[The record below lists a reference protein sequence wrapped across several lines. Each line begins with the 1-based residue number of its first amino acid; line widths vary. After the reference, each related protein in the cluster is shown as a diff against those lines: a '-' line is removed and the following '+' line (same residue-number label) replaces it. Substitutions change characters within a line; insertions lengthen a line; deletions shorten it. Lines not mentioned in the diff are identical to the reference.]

1 MPVESASWYV
11 YLSVKIT
18 THWIV
23 SIKNT
28 CMLACWYGIS
38 RESNANIIQIC
49 KLCQSLN
56 FFIYTPKRIDL
67 LFISRHPI
75 TTNCHCCMPWEQRDW
90 LVHAYT
96 KKRDLKLKP
105 KTGTLRPFVPLQ
117 GSWGHVYWCKLI
129 MKSALIFCLP
139 LILHL
144 INWLTFHVIWCNFS
158 IGLEQF
164 WHLYCIAT
172 DEILPYII
180 LVHMYY
186 I

>member
-1 MPVESASWYV
+1 MLTWHLWRIQCKYNSDMQ
-11 YLSVKIT
+11 
-18 THWIV
+18 IV
-23 SIKNT
+23 SVRVWIFSSIPQKGSNSSLFLDT
-28 CMLACWYGIS
+28 LSQQIVTVACH
-38 RESNANIIQIC
+38 ES
-49 KLCQSLN
+49 KE
-56 FFIYTPKRIDL
+56 IDL
-67 LFISRHPI
+67 
-75 TTNCHCCMPWEQRDW
+75 
-90 LVHAYT
+90 HAYT

-180 LVHMYY
+180 LVHMYSV
-186 I
+186 

>member
-1 MPVESASWYV
+1 MQIMSVRVWIFSSIPQKGSISSLFLDTLSQQTVTVACHES
-11 YLSVKIT
+11 K
-18 THWIV
+18 
-23 SIKNT
+23 
-28 CMLACWYGIS
+28 
-38 RESNANIIQIC
+38 E
-49 KLCQSLN
+49 
-56 FFIYTPKRIDL
+56 IDL
-67 LFISRHPI
+67 
-75 TTNCHCCMPWEQRDW
+75 
-90 LVHAYT
+90 HAYT

-105 KTGTLRPFVPLQ
+105 KTGKLRPFVPLQ

-180 LVHMYY
+180 LVHMYSV
-186 I
+186 